1 MVRRMIRSGVVRDGN
16 TIEVDSSLPLESGQR
31 VRAYVF
37 ALEEKTPSDSPDSII
52 WIKRT
57 PNDVLEEA
65 GDVLGI
71 VLRES
76 EREQT
81 IRLMEKYFASDEH
94 GFTLVSAPPPKGGDI
109 NGSNDATLVNEP
121 ALAEDRNRLEEDETW
136 QHLISI
142 LESINTKRT

>member
-1 MVRRMIRSGVVRDGN
+1 MVKRMIRSGVVRDGN
-16 TIEVDSSLPLESGQR
+16 TIEVDSSLPLEAGQR

-65 GDVLGI
+65 DDVLGI

-81 IRLMEKYFASDEH
+81 ISLMEKYFASNDH
-94 GFTLVSAPPPKGGDI
+94 GFTLISESLSSRRRRAHDVGDV
-109 NGSNDATLVNEP
+109 TLMSE
-121 ALAEDRNRLEEDETW
+121 ASLAEDWNKQEEDEAWERLT
-136 QHLISI
+136 SI
-142 LESINTKRT
+142 LEARKRRD